1 MINEFTKLHGAGN
14 DFIIVNDTGQNYE
27 KTLSI
32 IRSLCDRRRGI
43 GADGIIF
50 LSLPPSQTDNF
61 DAIMEFYNQDGS
73 RAEMCGNGL
82 RCAALYANKAMQ
94 LPKNLKFQTDA
105 GILETEILN
114 DNSVRIQIPVVSDFE
129 ELSINGQNI
138 FYGDTG
144 VPHAVI
150 YTDCIKDIEIEETG
164 SYYRN
169 HVRFAPRGTNVNFI
183 QKDDSDCNLFHI
195 RTYERGVEAE
205 TSACGTGI
213 SAAAFSLYKFR
224 GIKPPLKF
232 ITKEEYLL
240 EVDFNT
246 DRPVKSLYLTGPVA
260 EVFFGKIIKP

>member
-14 DFIIVNDTGQNYE
+14 DFIIVNDSGQNYE
-27 KTLSI
+27 KTLST

-82 RCAALYANKAMQ
+82 RCAALYANKALN

-105 GILETEILN
+105 GILKTEVLS
-114 DNSVRIQIPVVSDFE
+114 DSSVKIQIPVISDFE
-129 ELSINGQNI
+129 EMSINRQKI
-138 FYGDTG
+138 YFGDTG

-150 YTDCIKDIEIEETG
+150 FTNNIKNIKVDVTG

-169 HVRFAPRGTNVNFI
+169 HTDFAPRGTNVNFI
-183 QKDDSDCNLFHI
+183 QKEVGNLFHI
-195 RTYERGVEAE
+195 RTFERGVEAE

-213 SAAAFSLYKFR
+213 SAAALSIYKFR

-232 ITKEEYLL
+232 LTKEEYLL
-240 EVDFNT
+240 EVDFKIEKPVNT
-246 DRPVKSLYLTGPVA
+246 LYLTGPVA